1 MLGNIII
8 ESLQKHIFLI
18 DLDNEMKYVVLKDP
32 YILYSK
38 LECKITSK
46 FGLFMTSHVWSCCP
60 KSFLYV
66 CEPKMMK

>member
-32 YILYSK
+32 YILYPK

-46 FGLFMTSHVWSCCP
+46 FGLFMTSHV
-60 KSFLYV
+60 
-66 CEPKMMK
+66 